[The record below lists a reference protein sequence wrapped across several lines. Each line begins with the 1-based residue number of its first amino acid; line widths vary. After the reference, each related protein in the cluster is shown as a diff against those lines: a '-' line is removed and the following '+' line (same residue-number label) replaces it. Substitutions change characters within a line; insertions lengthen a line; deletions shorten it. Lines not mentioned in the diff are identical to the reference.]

1 MVEGRGSRIKMRDM
15 KKNIL
20 GKKNRYYARY
30 SPVANLQITDVR
42 VNKIMSKEKT

>member
-1 MVEGRGSRIKMRDM
+1 MVGGRGSRVKMPDM

-20 GKKNRYYARY
+20 RKKI
-30 SPVANLQITDVR
+30 VFMHANLQVTDVR